1 MRNISN
7 REDLFDQMEV
17 DISDMRFLD
26 RSRSNEQEAH
36 GIGSV
41 W

>member
-1 MRNISN
+1 MKNISN

-26 RSRSNEQEAH
+26 RSRSNEQEVR
-36 GIGSV
+36 GIGIV
-41 W
+41 C